1 MSIPTSEA
9 LYRHAHA
16 NRFEKLVIIAPPGI
30 LGNLRKALRAE
41 VVELIPKELT
51 MHPLSEIEKLIAA

>member
-16 NRFEKLVIIAPPGI
+16 NRFENLVIVAPPGI
-30 LGNLRKALRAE
+30 LGNHRKALHAE
-41 VVELIPKELT
+41 VVELIAA
-51 MHPLSEIEKLIAA
+51 EIRRN